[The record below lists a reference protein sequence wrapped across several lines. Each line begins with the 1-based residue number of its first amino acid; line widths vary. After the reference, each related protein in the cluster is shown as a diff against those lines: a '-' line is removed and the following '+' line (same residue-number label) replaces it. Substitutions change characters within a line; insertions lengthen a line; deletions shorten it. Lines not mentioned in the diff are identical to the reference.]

1 MNVNPTQL
9 SAAPI
14 VAAALGRS
22 IGVKVEFGAY
32 STAST
37 DGSTIRLPRLP
48 VELPA
53 AVESILWG
61 FIHHEAG
68 HIRHSDYA
76 ALDDPEVRSDF
87 LVLNLLR
94 VFEDIRMERAHIG
107 LYPGAGRV
115 LSELVSELVRQSFFT
130 PVESDEAASV
140 FVDYC
145 LKHLRTTVLGQT
157 ALAEQSAHAR
167 ALLEGMLGTGFVTR
181 LSAAITRG
189 VLDATST
196 LDVLDLALHV
206 RQYLQD
212 EVDAR
217 DPPPSECG
225 SELPSADC
233 HNDGSSDASSHSGD
247 RGELETSEGEGT
259 ASAAAEEQGSE
270 PDDLGADPDDSADS
284 SASSCSHDDTDA
296 ATADASD
303 PCSGS
308 GDEVSD
314 ASVDC
319 LRSILAGSVDD
330 PSLGDL
336 GDALARLLADE
347 VDACPGRVFG
357 LPETEKS
364 PGCPDNA
371 AVSEAR
377 RVSTRLAV
385 QLRRR
390 LESVDSVPDVPKARG
405 RRVSRRHLT
414 RVALGDHRVFRSKVL
429 GPEINTAVAILVDAS
444 DSMAFFGKIE
454 LACRAALATGLALD
468 SIPRV
473 ESCVGAFPGLSGP
486 DSVELLKGFSEE
498 SKSVSSRFSTRA
510 RGGTPLT
517 EALIWAGH
525 CLGMRPEERL
535 VVYVATDG
543 EPDDSESAK
552 QMIARLQRA
561 GIEVHGLGI
570 ETNDP
575 LGLFDSF
582 SRVTDVS
589 QLAEAFLS
597 LSDRTLKLS
606 A

>member
-1 MNVNPTQL
+1 MQCNPTQL

-37 DGSTIRLPRLP
+37 DGSTIRLPHLP
-48 VELPA
+48 VELPG
-53 AVESILWG
+53 AVETILWG

-68 HIRHSDYA
+68 HIRHSDFD
-76 ALDDPEVRSDF
+76 ALKDPDVLSDA
-87 LVLNLLR
+87 LVMHLLK

-130 PVESDEAASV
+130 PVQSNEPTSV
-140 FVDYC
+140 FVDFC

-157 ALAEQSAHAR
+157 ALTEQSAHAR
-167 ALLEGMLGTGFVTR
+167 SLLEGMLGTGFVTR

-196 LDVLDLALHV
+196 GDVLDLAFRV

-212 EVDAR
+212 EVEAR
-217 DPPPSECG
+217 DPPPPESD
-225 SELPSADC
+225 SASDPEE
-233 HNDGSSDASSHSGD
+233 GASSDSASPSGAAD
-247 RGELETSEGEGT
+247 DSDASEGEGSDSGPSEHQDSET
-259 ASAAAEEQGSE
+259 NDSGS
-270 PDDLGADPDDSADS
+270 DPGDSADS
-284 SASSCSHDDTDA
+284 SPPPGADDA
-296 ATADASD
+296 ADPASN
-303 PCSGS
+303 S
-308 GDEVSD
+308 GDEAPD
-314 ASVDC
+314 AAVDA

-336 GDALARLLADE
+336 GDALARLLDDE
-347 VDACPGRVFG
+347 VNDCPGRVFG
-357 LPETEKS
+357 LPETDIS
-364 PGCPDNA
+364 SGYRDNA

-377 RVSTRLAV
+377 RVSSRLAV

-390 LESVDSVPDVPKARG
+390 LESIDAIPDVPKVRG
-405 RRVSRRHLT
+405 RRVSRRHLS
-414 RVALGDHRVFRSKVL
+414 RVAFGDHRVFRSKVL

-444 DSMAFFGKIE
+444 GSMSGAGKIE

-473 ESCVGAFPGLSGP
+473 ASCVGAFPGLRGD
-486 DSVELLKGFSEE
+486 DSVELLKGFSED
-498 SKSVSSRFSTRA
+498 SKVVSSRFRTRA

-517 EALIWAGH
+517 EGLIWAGH
-525 CLGMRPEERL
+525 CLGMRPEERR

-543 EPDDSESAK
+543 APNDSESAK
-552 QMIARLQRA
+552 QMISRLQRA
-561 GIEVHGLGI
+561 GVEVHGLGI

-582 SRVTDVS
+582 SRVTDIS
-589 QLAEAFLS
+589 QLAASFLA
-597 LSDRTLKLS
+597 LSDRTLKKS